1 LLGPLGDGVRG
12 QALVACVTSAVAAL
26 LTVRFLVGWFKTRT
40 LTPFAGY
47 CLVFGAAMVAYN
59 A

>member
-1 LLGPLGDGVRG
+1 MVVRG

-26 LTVRFLVGWFKTRT
+26 LTVRFLVSWFKTRT

-47 CLVFGAAMVAYN
+47 CLVFGAVMVAYN

>member
-1 LLGPLGDGVRG
+1 MVVRG

-26 LTVRFLVGWFKTRT
+26 LTVRFLVSWFKTRT